1 MLKLNFEKSIFI
13 PTGWPGLDAELNG
26 GLLSKTV
33 TAVLAKPGMGTSAFA
48 MNICL
53 NAAAQGHRCLLF
65 THDGVDLCFAKML
78 ASISLASIHTALRLH
93 SDADVV
99 SDEILTALEDLSKL
113 DIKLRDIPSTVVE
126 LENVIS
132 EFAYVDNSGR
142 GKSTVIVVDGLDDF
156 DCSPTSLCN
165 CLKKCADS
173 CNAAVVLTAHG
184 WRDSADVKN
193 AMERCDAVLSIVQDE
208 DEGATEL
215 SIHKCRYSGP
225 FYYGGHT
232 VQLVFLPHNAKF
244 YELSDVYE
252 VSLAEA
258 SSRFSRDEKVE

>member
-78 ASISLASIHTALRLH
+78 ASESLAFIHTALRLH
-93 SDADVV
+93 SNADVV

-184 WRDSADVKN
+184 WHDSADVKN
-193 AMERCDAVLSIVQDE
+193 VMERCDAVLSIAQDE
-208 DEGATEL
+208 DEAATEL

-232 VQLVFLPHNAKF
+232 VRLVFLPRNAKF
-244 YELSDVYE
+244 FELDMSDEHE
-252 VSLAEA
+252 VS
-258 SSRFSRDEKVE
+258 

>member
-78 ASISLASIHTALRLH
+78 ASESLASIHTALRLH

-208 DEGATEL
+208 DECATEL

-225 FYYGGHT
+225 
-232 VQLVFLPHNAKF
+232 LP
-244 YELSDVYE
+244 ESE
-252 VSLAEA
+252 
-258 SSRFSRDEKVE
+258 R

>member
-13 PTGWPGLDAELNG
+13 PTGWPSLDAELNG

-53 NAAAQGHRCLLF
+53 NAAEQGHRCLLF

-78 ASISLASIHTALRLH
+78 ASTAASPYVSIHTVLRLRT
-93 SDADVV
+93 DADA
-99 SDEILTALEDLSKL
+99 SSEEILTALEDLSKL

-132 EFAYVDNSGR
+132 EFAYVDNSGC

-156 DCSPTSLCN
+156 DCSPTSLYN

-173 CNAAVVLTAHG
+173 CNAAVVLTAHDWHDG
-184 WRDSADVKN
+184 ADVKT
-193 AMERCDAVLSIVQDE
+193 AMERCDAVLSIAQDE
-208 DEGATEL
+208 DEGAAEL

-225 FYYGGHT
+225 YYYGGHA
-232 VQLVFLPHNAKF
+232 VQLVFLPRSARF
-244 YELSDVYE
+244 YELDMSDEHE
-252 VSLAEA
+252 VS
-258 SSRFSRDEKVE
+258 

>member
-1 MLKLNFEKSIFI
+1 MRQN
-13 PTGWPGLDAELNG
+13 
-26 GLLSKTV
+26 
-33 TAVLAKPGMGTSAFA
+33 
-48 MNICL
+48 
-53 NAAAQGHRCLLF
+53 
-65 THDGVDLCFAKML
+65 
-78 ASISLASIHTALRLH
+78 
-93 SDADVV
+93 
-99 SDEILTALEDLSKL
+99 LSKL

-208 DEGATEL
+208 DECATEL

-232 VQLVFLPHNAKF
+232 VQLVFLPRNAKF

>member
-1 MLKLNFEKSIFI
+1 M
-13 PTGWPGLDAELNG
+13 
-26 GLLSKTV
+26 
-33 TAVLAKPGMGTSAFA
+33 
-48 MNICL
+48 
-53 NAAAQGHRCLLF
+53 
-65 THDGVDLCFAKML
+65 
-78 ASISLASIHTALRLH
+78 
-93 SDADVV
+93 

-156 DCSPTSLCN
+156 DCSPTSLYN

-184 WRDSADVKN
+184 WRDSANVKT
-193 AMERCDAVLSIVQDE
+193 AMERCDAVLSIAQDE
-208 DEGATEL
+208 DDGTAVEL
-215 SIHKCRYSGP
+215 SIHKCRYGGP

-232 VQLVFLPHNAKF
+232 VQLVFLPRNAKF
-244 YELSDVYE
+244 YEVSDVYE
-252 VSLAEA
+252 VSLAEV

>member
-1 MLKLNFEKSIFI
+1 
-13 PTGWPGLDAELNG
+13 
-26 GLLSKTV
+26 
-33 TAVLAKPGMGTSAFA
+33 MG
-48 MNICL
+48 
-53 NAAAQGHRCLLF
+53 
-65 THDGVDLCFAKML
+65 K
-78 ASISLASIHTALRLH
+78 IHTALRLH

-208 DEGATEL
+208 DECATEL

-232 VQLVFLPHNAKF
+232 VQLVFLPRNAKF
-244 YELSDVYE
+244 YELSDVYQRHPRHRYGPSHE
-252 VSLAEA
+252 VARHLPPTAR
-258 SSRFSRDEKVE
+258 SRPKLRQQRNAARVRPLQQLRFTRRHHRDAGALGTRIW

>member
-1 MLKLNFEKSIFI
+1 
-13 PTGWPGLDAELNG
+13 
-26 GLLSKTV
+26 
-33 TAVLAKPGMGTSAFA
+33 
-48 MNICL
+48 
-53 NAAAQGHRCLLF
+53 
-65 THDGVDLCFAKML
+65 ML
-78 ASISLASIHTALRLH
+78 AATAIPDVSIRTALQLW
-93 SDADVV
+93 SDTGVV
-99 SDEILTALEDLSKL
+99 SKEILTALEDLSKL

-184 WRDSADVKN
+184 WHDSADVKN
-193 AMERCDAVLSIVQDE
+193 AMERCDTVLSIAQDE
-208 DEGATEL
+208 DEAATEL

-232 VQLVFLPHNAKF
+232 VRLVFLPRNAKF
-244 YELSDVYE
+244 YELDMSDEHE
-252 VSLAEA
+252 VS
-258 SSRFSRDEKVE
+258 

>member
-53 NAAAQGHRCLLF
+53 NAAEQGHRCLLF
-65 THDGVDLCFAKML
+65 THDGLNLCFAKML
-78 ASISLASIHTALRLH
+78 ASTSLASIQTALRVH

-99 SDEILTALEDLSKL
+99 SDEILIALEDLSKL
-113 DIKLRDIPSTVVE
+113 DIKLRDIPSTVVD
-126 LENVIS
+126 LEDDIK
-132 EFAYVDNSGR
+132 EFAYVDDSER

-156 DCSPTSLCN
+156 DCSPTSLYN

-173 CNAAVVLTAHG
+173 CNAAVVATAHG
-184 WRDSADVKN
+184 CRDSADVKT
-193 AMERCDAVLSIVQDE
+193 AMERCDAVLSIAQDE
-208 DEGATEL
+208 DEGTAEL

-225 FYYGGHT
+225 YHYGGHT
-232 VQLVFLPHNAKF
+232 VQLMFLPRNAKF
-244 YELSDVYE
+244 FELDMSDEHE
-252 VSLAEA
+252 VS
-258 SSRFSRDEKVE
+258 

>member
-53 NAAAQGHRCLLF
+53 NAAAHGHRCLLF

-78 ASISLASIHTALRLH
+78 ASESLASIHTALRLH
-93 SDADVV
+93 SNADVV

-142 GKSTVIVVDGLDDF
+142 GKSTVIVVDGLNDF

-184 WRDSADVKN
+184 WHDSADVKN
-193 AMERCDAVLSIVQDE
+193 AMERCDAVLSIAQDE
-208 DEGATEL
+208 DEAATEL

-232 VQLVFLPHNAKF
+232 VRLVFLPRNAKF
-244 YELSDVYE
+244 YELDMSDEHE
-252 VSLAEA
+252 VS
-258 SSRFSRDEKVE
+258 

>member
-53 NAAAQGHRCLLF
+53 NAAAQDHRCLLF

-78 ASISLASIHTALRLH
+78 ASESLASIHTALRLH
-93 SDADVV
+93 SNADVV
-99 SDEILTALEDLSKL
+99 SDEILTALEDLSKV

-184 WRDSADVKN
+184 WHDSADVKN
-193 AMERCDAVLSIVQDE
+193 AMERCDAVLSIAQDE
-208 DEGATEL
+208 DEAATEL
-215 SIHKCRYSGP
+215 SIHKCRSNI
-225 FYYGGHT
+225 
-232 VQLVFLPHNAKF
+232 L
-244 YELSDVYE
+244 
-252 VSLAEA
+252 
-258 SSRFSRDEKVE
+258 EKKV

>member
-1 MLKLNFEKSIFI
+1 MAGVDMLKLNFEKSIFI

-78 ASISLASIHTALRLH
+78 ASESLASIHTALRLH
-93 SDADVV
+93 SNADVV
-99 SDEILTALEDLSKL
+99 SDEILTALEDLSKF

-184 WRDSADVKN
+184 WHDSADVKN
-193 AMERCDAVLSIVQDE
+193 VMERCDAVLSIAQDE
-208 DEGATEL
+208 DEAATEL

-232 VQLVFLPHNAKF
+232 VRLVFLPRNAKF
-244 YELSDVYE
+244 FELDMSDEHE
-252 VSLAEA
+252 VS
-258 SSRFSRDEKVE
+258 

>member
-65 THDGVDLCFAKML
+65 THDGVNLCFAKML
-78 ASISLASIHTALRLH
+78 ASESLASIHTALRLH
-93 SDADVV
+93 SNADVV

-184 WRDSADVKN
+184 WHDSADVKN
-193 AMERCDAVLSIVQDE
+193 VMERC
-208 DEGATEL
+208 
-215 SIHKCRYSGP
+215 KM
-225 FYYGGHT
+225 
-232 VQLVFLPHNAKF
+232 
-244 YELSDVYE
+244 
-252 VSLAEA
+252 
-258 SSRFSRDEKVE
+258 

>member
-1 MLKLNFEKSIFI
+1 
-13 PTGWPGLDAELNG
+13 
-26 GLLSKTV
+26 
-33 TAVLAKPGMGTSAFA
+33 
-48 MNICL
+48 
-53 NAAAQGHRCLLF
+53 
-65 THDGVDLCFAKML
+65 ML
-78 ASISLASIHTALRLH
+78 ASESLASIHTALRLH
-93 SDADVV
+93 SNADVV

-184 WRDSADVKN
+184 WHDSADVKN
-193 AMERCDAVLSIVQDE
+193 AMERCDAVLSIAQDE
-208 DEGATEL
+208 DEAVTEL

-232 VQLVFLPHNAKF
+232 VRLVFLPRNAKF
-244 YELSDVYE
+244 YELDMSDEHE
-252 VSLAEA
+252 VS
-258 SSRFSRDEKVE
+258 